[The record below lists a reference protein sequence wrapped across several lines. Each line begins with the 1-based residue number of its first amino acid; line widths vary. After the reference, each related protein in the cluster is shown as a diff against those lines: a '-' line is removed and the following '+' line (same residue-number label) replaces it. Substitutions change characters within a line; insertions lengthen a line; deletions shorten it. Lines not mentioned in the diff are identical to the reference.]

1 MAELKFRVQAD
12 YEKVQR
18 LRDEI
23 TKLKQEIKG
32 VDAIQDPTSFNKLN
46 SKLQQTSKE
55 LGNVTGKIAEAS
67 AAIETDFKQK
77 IFAASQGVNDF
88 TEKIIAQKG
97 VVRDVA
103 ADVKRLGDAYRESVK
118 SSPLT
123 SDAKLAEW
131 KAAKKALDEEKASL
145 FALTQEQATARLSVK
160 KLRDEYALLRQEG
173 GGTAET
179 MNMLTGKL
187 KQMSGMLLGGMG
199 LKELASRI
207 ISVRAEFESME
218 TSLKV
223 LLGGNEERLN
233 NIMGQIKEYAL
244 ASPLNT
250 KDMVGAV
257 QMMTSFG
264 IEAEKSI
271 DYLKAIGDISM
282 GDAGKFNSLAL
293 AFSQMSSAGKL
304 MGQDLMQMVNQGFNP
319 LEEIARKTGKS
330 IGELKNEMSKGA
342 ITSKMVQDAF
352 ISATS
357 AGGKFYGMASEGA
370 KTLNGQISMLQES
383 FDNMFNEIGSKGEGV
398 IMGAVQIG
406 TKLVENYEQ
415 VGKVL
420 AGLVV
425 TYGAYKTA
433 LVLSTQ
439 MTNGMTMAQVLHTTV
454 TKALTVAEEVL
465 NKTILAN
472 PYVLAAVALGTLITA
487 VVLAGDSMTAAERA
501 QDNYNKKIE
510 ENSKLVK
517 DEKDEIDK
525 LIGTLED
532 ETSSIESKNIAFSTL
547 IAKYP
552 TIFGKYKTEKDL
564 IDHLTEARQR
574 ENSEIE
580 RKTALLGQKSYN
592 ESKTRATELNRLKYL
607 QNHGDIKG
615 RQTQGG
621 YKKGKDQ
628 DEYLML
634 WNKYHDDIKKTQTW
648 YGTEGGAIDRLASVA
663 TEEYKININEN
674 RKTQIAKYNANV
686 VNLSKA
692 QAQKELAKLR
702 SSLREMDKSGKN
714 YLRIGNNEPLNRAQ
728 IKERITLLEDNVK
741 TERKTMAQWRKDA
754 RKETKKNRK
763 TAKDLASS
771 TELLTK
777 DQAEKKM
784 KAANDTLATSEKA
797 EKNFDIQD
805 KSDGKA
811 QKEREKAAQKERE
824 KAAKK
829 AQKEREKAAK
839 AAEKA
844 AEQQNEANEKAFEIE
859 TKAKLENRRK
869 AEDLANETEQA
880 EINILKDGNEKKL
893 RQIELNR
900 KKEQEAIDRAFED
913 IKQQRIEQAKQKW
926 EANPSNKGK
935 NFYNSSEYAYASSDD
950 RYTKE
955 EYKNYDTKTKAAW
968 HKYDEEIAKL
978 KDAEIAYEDSLI
990 KANESYFDKK
1000 KDLVQKYSKDV
1011 IEINKAISEAEKRG
1025 DGERVNALY
1034 RTLTEARANYGKE
1047 QMTLA
1052 FEQLKKD
1059 PNYVAAFDDLKGA
1072 STDTLN
1078 SLIGRFSEVKQA
1090 AGEALNPEGV
1100 KTYFDAIN
1108 GMIDELISRD
1118 PIGMIKKLTDEL
1130 IKQQDELKA
1139 SENRRDR
1146 VKGGEKIVKSI
1157 GYNKDLKKWVASY
1170 WELAD
1175 AEADV
1180 AAKGQQ
1186 VTQTTHKI
1194 ENAHKTLTK
1203 SIQGVAD
1210 KMGELGGKI
1219 GGQTGEIFSLFGS
1232 VMTYYQTIS
1241 DGVTA
1246 VGKAG
1251 SSAMKSIESA
1261 SAILAIISAAI
1272 QLMQMLSSILPNQD
1286 DLYEKAAKKQAE
1298 INKLRDSVNDYR
1310 LAVMKARHE
1319 EGNWFSD
1326 SGLKGLQDAY
1336 EEHGQVAESYYK
1348 KLNEAQERYI
1358 DKSSGLRK
1366 AMVPIVAGITA
1377 IAAVAAGVFT
1387 AGTGTAA
1394 IGALGSAV
1402 IGALTTTAVTATV
1415 ATAAGVAVAGLAG
1428 AIVGKA
1434 IDSAVSSITY
1444 KNGQVAAKDNLRIQ
1458 TQHKSFWRGQ
1468 KTADLKEWVKEKYGK
1483 DLFGEDGMIDKELA
1497 NEVLKNYGHKLQGE
1511 AKETLEKLVELREKY
1526 DEFNKSIHEYVS
1538 KMYSPLVSDMTDA
1551 VWAWLKDGK
1560 DALSEFKNS
1569 ASKTFADIS
1578 KDMVKQLLLK
1588 NVFSKYEDKLS
1599 NLYKAYA
1606 MKAINENEL
1615 GAASA
1620 NLAGEIVDSMNT
1632 YLPVAQSLLK
1642 QLQEGFAAKGIDIT
1656 REGDSSQTATANGV
1670 TSITFEQASNIIALT
1685 TAGNISRDQIKDI
1698 LTAKLS
1704 TMDASMRGVQMM
1716 AVEQKS
1722 IADELRTIQANS
1734 YLELQGIHDD
1744 TSAMNKTLK
1753 TMSGDMSEIKREL
1766 KKM

>member
-23 TKLKQEIKG
+23 AKLKQEIKG
-32 VDAIQDPTSFNKLN
+32 VDAIQDPTSFNRLN
-46 SKLQQTSKE
+46 SKLQKTSSE
-55 LGNVTGKIAEAS
+55 LGSVTNKIAEAS
-67 AAIETDFKQK
+67 AAMETDFKQK

-103 ADVKRLGDAYRESVK
+103 ADVKRLGEAYRESVK

-123 SDAKLAEW
+123 SDGKLAEW

-145 FALTQEQATARLSVK
+145 FALTQEQANARLSVK

-179 MNMLTGKL
+179 MDLLSGKL
-187 KQMSGMLLGGMG
+187 RRMSGMLLGGMG

-282 GDAGKFNSLAL
+282 GDTGKFNSLAL
-293 AFSQMSSAGKL
+293 AFSQMSAAGKL
-304 MGQDLMQMVNQGFNP
+304 MGQDLNQMINAGFNP

-342 ITSKMVQDAF
+342 VTSKMVQDAF

-357 AGGKFYGMASEGA
+357 AGGKFFGMADEGS
-370 KTLNGQISMLQES
+370 KTLNGQISMLGES
-383 FDNMFNEIGSKGEGV
+383 FDMMFNEIGSKGEGV
-398 IMGAVQIG
+398 VMSAVQAA
-406 TKLVENYEQ
+406 TYLVENYEQ
-415 VGKVL
+415 TGRVILGL
-420 AGLVV
+420 ATSFGI
-425 TYGAYKTA
+425 YRTA
-433 LVLSTQ
+433 VALAT
-439 MTNGMTMAQVLHTTV
+439 MTTNGYTIAETLAYTRMLLLEKATKLLNMTM
-454 TKALTVAEEVL
+454 
-465 NKTILAN
+465 LAN
-472 PYVLAAVALGTLITA
+472 PYVAAAAALGTLIGAIIATSDGISELDAAQNTLNETFKDAKEKQDQYKAATEQAISVASDDKSATDDRRKAMNLLISRYPSIIQKYIDEEGHLKNILQMKREIA
-487 VVLAGDSMTAAERA
+487 VIDGNKAVESHIQQSNKYTQISKTLHANGEKKLSGGNISDKDS
-501 QDNYNKKIE
+501 KIE
-510 ENSKLVK
+510 DDAIAQYAKAHNRSEWSVRAFVPYK
-517 DEKDEIDK
+517 DIM
-525 LIGTLED
+525 
-532 ETSSIESKNIAFSTL
+532 
-547 IAKYP
+547 
-552 TIFGKYKTEKDL
+552 
-564 IDHLTEARQR
+564 
-574 ENSEIE
+574 
-580 RKTALLGQKSYN
+580 
-592 ESKTRATELNRLKYL
+592 
-607 QNHGDIKG
+607 
-615 RQTQGG
+615 
-621 YKKGKDQ
+621 
-628 DEYLML
+628 EY
-634 WNKYHDDIKKTQTW
+634 Y
-648 YGTEGGAIDRLASVA
+648 DRLASGERYQAKRVA
-663 TEEYKININEN
+663 
-674 RKTQIAKYNANV
+674 AGNAISRFQDTIGKMSNQRL
-686 VNLSKA
+686 NALSKTLEKNKGSKKNIVFPY
-692 QAQKELAKLR
+692 KELNGVSLTSKEIEQLSTYVNGIKESRKSQPLWVASKNAAKSDVLKAR
-702 SSLREMDKSGKN
+702 THLENLKKSGKATV
-714 YLRIGNNEPLNRAQ
+714 AQ
-728 IKERITLLEDNVK
+728 VEE
-741 TERKTMAQWRKDA
+741 AQ
-754 RKETKKNRK
+754 KKL
-763 TAKDLASS
+763 DLANENYKKLSGSS
-771 TELLTK
+771 LE
-777 DQAEKKM
+777 
-784 KAANDTLATSEKA
+784 SE
-797 EKNFDIQD
+797 
-805 KSDGKA
+805 
-811 QKEREKAAQKERE
+811 EKAAVKAAKSAEN
-824 KAAKK
+824 AAKK

-900 KKEQEAIDRAFED
+900 KKEQDAIDRAFED

-926 EANPSNKGK
+926 EANPKNKGK
-935 NFYNSSEYAYASSDD
+935 NFYASYGYAYASSDE
-950 RYTKE
+950 RYTDE
-955 EYKNYDTKTKAAW
+955 EYKNYDAKTKAAW

-978 KDAEIAYEDSLI
+978 KNAEIAYEDSLI
-990 KANESYFDKK
+990 KSNESYFDKK
-1000 KDLVQKYSKDV
+1000 KDLVKKYSKDV
-1011 IEINKAISEAEKRG
+1011 SDIYKAISEAEKRG
-1025 DGERVNALY
+1025 DKEKADALY

-1139 SENRRDR
+1139 AENRRDR
-1146 VKGGEKIVKSI
+1146 VKGGERIVKNI
-1157 GYNKDLKKWVASY
+1157 GYNKDLKKWVAEY

-1186 VTQTTHKI
+1186 VAQTTHKI
-1194 ENAHKTLTK
+1194 ENAHKTITK

-1251 SSAMKSIESA
+1251 SNAMKAIESA

-1272 QLMQMLSSILPNQD
+1272 QLMQMLSSVLPNQD
-1286 DLYEKAAKKQAE
+1286 DLYEKAAQKQSE

-1319 EGNWFSD
+1319 ESNWFSD

-1336 EEHGQVAESYYK
+1336 EEHGQVVETYYK
-1348 KLNEAQERYI
+1348 KLNEAQEQYI

-1366 AMVPIVAGITA
+1366 AMIPIVAGVTA

-1394 IGALGSAV
+1394 LGALGSTI
-1402 IGALTTTAVTATV
+1402 IGALSTTAVTATV
-1415 ATAAGVAVAGLAG
+1415 ATAAGAAVAGLAG

-1434 IDSAVSSITY
+1434 IDSAVSSISY

-1458 TQHKSFWRGQ
+1458 TRHKSFWRGQ

-1511 AKETLEKLVELREKY
+1511 TKETLEKLVELREKY

-1569 ASKTFADIS
+1569 ASKTFAEIA
-1578 KDMVKQLLLK
+1578 KDMLKQLLLK
-1588 NVFSKYEDKLS
+1588 NVFGQYEEDLAAI
-1599 NLYKAYA
+1599 YKGYA
-1606 MKAINENEL
+1606 MGAIDEEDL
-1615 GAASA
+1615 ARRSAA
-1620 NLAGEIVDSMNT
+1620 LAGTIAANMNAFM
-1632 YLPVAQSLLK
+1632 PFAQKFMSSVK
-1642 QLQEGFAAKGIDIT
+1642 DKFNEQGYDIT
-1656 REGDSSQTATANGV
+1656 NEGNTSQSATANGV

-1685 TAGNISRDQIKDI
+1685 TAGNISRDQINDI

-1734 YLELQGIHDD
+1734 YIELQGIHDD

-1753 TMSGDMSEIKREL
+1753 VLSSDVSDIKKNIKDM
-1766 KKM
+1766 

>member
-1 MAELKFRVQAD
+1 MAELRFRVQAD

-32 VDAIQDPTSFNKLN
+32 VDAVQDPTSFNKLN

-67 AAIETDFKQK
+67 AAMETDFKQK
-77 IFAASQGVNDF
+77 IFAVSQGVNDF

-103 ADVKRLGDAYRESVK
+103 ADVKRLGEAYRESVK

-223 LLGGNEERLN
+223 LLGGNEERLS

-271 DYLKAIGDISM
+271 DYLKAIGDVSM

-304 MGQDLMQMVNQGFNP
+304 MGQDLMQMVNAGFNP
-319 LEEIARKTGKS
+319 LEEISRKTGKS

-342 ITSKMVQDAF
+342 ISSKMVQDAF

-370 KTLNGQISMLQES
+370 KTLNGQISMLEES

-398 IMGAVQIG
+398 VMSAVKAA
-406 TKLVENYEQ
+406 TYLVENYEQ
-415 VGKVL
+415 VGRVIVGL
-420 AGLVV
+420 A
-425 TYGAYKTA
+425 TA
-433 LVLSTQ
+433 FGIYRTAVALAT
-439 MTNGMTMAQVLHTTV
+439 MTTNGYTIAETLAYTRMLLLEKATKLLNMTMLS
-454 TKALTVAEEVL
+454 
-465 NKTILAN
+465 N
-472 PYVLAAVALGTLITA
+472 PYVAAAAALGTLVGAIIATNDGISELDAAQNTLNETFKDAKEKQDQYKAATEQAISVASDDKSATEDRRKAMNLLISRYPSIIQKYIDEEGHLRNILQMKREIA
-487 VVLAGDSMTAAERA
+487 VIDGNKAVESHIQQSNKYTQISKTLHANGEKKLSGGNISDKDS
-501 QDNYNKKIE
+501 KIE
-510 ENSKLVK
+510 DDAIAQYAKAHNRSEWSVRAFVPYK
-517 DEKDEIDK
+517 DIM
-525 LIGTLED
+525 
-532 ETSSIESKNIAFSTL
+532 
-547 IAKYP
+547 
-552 TIFGKYKTEKDL
+552 
-564 IDHLTEARQR
+564 
-574 ENSEIE
+574 
-580 RKTALLGQKSYN
+580 
-592 ESKTRATELNRLKYL
+592 
-607 QNHGDIKG
+607 
-615 RQTQGG
+615 
-621 YKKGKDQ
+621 
-628 DEYLML
+628 EY
-634 WNKYHDDIKKTQTW
+634 Y
-648 YGTEGGAIDRLASVA
+648 DRLASGERYQSKRVA
-663 TEEYKININEN
+663 
-674 RKTQIAKYNANV
+674 AGNAISRYQDTIGKMSNQRL
-686 VNLSKA
+686 NALSKTLEKNKGSKKNIVFPY
-692 QAQKELAKLR
+692 KELKGV
-702 SSLREMDKSGKN
+702 SLTSKEIEQLSTYVNGIKNARKSQPLWVASKNTVKSEVLKARAHLESLKKSGKATVAQVEEAQKK
-714 YLRIGNNEPLNRAQ
+714 LDTANESY
-728 IKERITLLEDNVK
+728 
-741 TERKTMAQWRKDA
+741 
-754 RKETKKNRK
+754 KK
-763 TAKDLASS
+763 LSGSS
-771 TELLTK
+771 LDSE
-777 DQAEKKM
+777 
-784 KAANDTLATSEKA
+784 EKA
-797 EKNFDIQD
+797 SAKGA
-805 KSDGKA
+805 KSA
-811 QKEREKAAQKERE
+811 ET
-824 KAAKK
+824 AAKK

-869 AEDLANETEQA
+869 VEDLANETEQA

-926 EANPSNKGK
+926 EANPKNKGK
-935 NFYNSSEYAYASSDD
+935 NFYNSSEYSYASSND

-955 EYKNYDTKTKAAW
+955 EYKNYDAKTKAAW
-968 HKYDEEIAKL
+968 HKYDEEIAKF
-978 KDAEIAYEDSLI
+978 KNAEIAYEDSLI

-1000 KDLVQKYSKDV
+1000 TDLVQKYSKDV
-1011 IEINKAISEAEKRG
+1011 IEINKAISEAEKRS

-1078 SLIGRFSEVKQA
+1078 SLIGRFSDVKQA

-1139 SENRRDR
+1139 AENRRDR
-1146 VKGGEKIVKSI
+1146 VKKGESVVKEI
-1157 GYNKDLKKWVASY
+1157 EYDKKLKKWVASY

-1286 DLYEKAAKKQAE
+1286 SLYEKAAAKQAE

-1319 EGNWFSD
+1319 ESNWFSD

-1348 KLNEAQERYI
+1348 KLNEAQEKYI
-1358 DKSSGLRK
+1358 DKSSGLKK
-1366 AMVPIVAGITA
+1366 AIIPIVAGVTA

-1387 AGTGTAA
+1387 AGTGTVAL
-1394 IGALGSAV
+1394 GALGSSI
-1402 IGALTTTAVTATV
+1402 IGALSATAVTATV

-1434 IDSAVSSITY
+1434 IDSAVSSISY

-1458 TQHKSFWRGQ
+1458 TRHKSFWRGQ
-1468 KTADLKEWVKEKYGK
+1468 KTADLREWVKEKYGK

-1497 NEVLKNYGHKLQGE
+1497 NEVLKSYGNKLQGE
-1511 AKETLEKLVELREKY
+1511 TKETLEKLVELREKY

-1569 ASKTFADIS
+1569 ASKTFAEVS
-1578 KDMVKQLLLK
+1578 KDMVKQLLMK
-1588 NVFSKYEDKLS
+1588 NVFSQFEDKLS
-1599 NLYKAYA
+1599 DLYKAYA
-1606 MKAINENEL
+1606 MKSINESEL

-1656 REGDSSQTATANGV
+1656 KEGDSSQTATANGV
-1670 TSITFEQASNIIALT
+1670 TSITFEQTSNIIALT

-1716 AVEQKS
+1716 VVEQKN

-1753 TMSGDMSEIKREL
+1753 SMSGDMSEIKREL

>member
-55 LGNVTGKIAEAS
+55 LGTVTGKIAEAS
-67 AAIETDFKQK
+67 AAMETDFKQK

-103 ADVKRLGDAYRESVK
+103 ADVKRLGEAYRESVK

-160 KLRDEYALLRQEG
+160 KLRDEYASLRQEG

-179 MNMLTGKL
+179 MNLLTGKL
-187 KQMSGMLLGGMG
+187 KQMSGLLLGGMG

-304 MGQDLMQMVNQGFNP
+304 MGQDLMQMVNAGFNP
-319 LEEIARKTGKS
+319 LEEISRKTGKS

-398 IMGAVQIG
+398 VMNAVKAA
-406 TKLVENYEQ
+406 TYLVENYEQ
-415 VGKVL
+415 TGRVILGL
-420 AGLVV
+420 ATSFGI
-425 TYGAYKTA
+425 YRTA
-433 LVLSTQ
+433 VAIAT
-439 MTNGMTMAQVLHTTV
+439 MTTNGYTIAETLAYTRMLLLEKATKLLNMTM
-454 TKALTVAEEVL
+454 
-465 NKTILAN
+465 LAN
-472 PYVLAAVALGTLITA
+472 PYVAAAAALGTLVGAIIATSDG
-487 VVLAGDSMTAAERA
+487 LSNMERA
-501 QDNYNKKIE
+501 QRDVNDAVSAAEKAQEEYNAATEQAISVASDDKSATEDRRKAMNLLISRYPSIIQKYIDEEGHLRNILQMKREIANIDGDRVVSGYQNKSKDADRAARAFKAIQKAKKDALLSGSGEGQYMRFLNKQQQEDATWAIGWYKKARDLKWYQPDGSTQDMLE
-510 ENSKLVK
+510 YAQGQSAAYREKAKRQNATNHIPAFQDAIGKMNNKRLATVSNTLNKLKNSKSNIILPWK
-517 DEKDEIDK
+517 ELEGASLSPKNIRE
-525 LIGTLED
+525 LITYVNGIKESRKSQPLW
-532 ETSSIESKNIAFSTL
+532 IASKNT
-547 IAKYP
+547 AKSEVLKARAHLESLKKS
-552 TIFGKYKTEKDL
+552 GK
-564 IDHLTEARQR
+564 
-574 ENSEIE
+574 
-580 RKTALLGQKSYN
+580 
-592 ESKTRATELNRLKYL
+592 AT
-607 QNHGDIKG
+607 
-615 RQTQGG
+615 
-621 YKKGKDQ
+621 
-628 DEYLML
+628 
-634 WNKYHDDIKKTQTW
+634 
-648 YGTEGGAIDRLASVA
+648 VA
-663 TEEYKININEN
+663 
-674 RKTQIAKYNANV
+674 QV
-686 VNLSKA
+686 A
-692 QAQKELAKLR
+692 QAQEVLDKANESYKKLSGSTLESEEKSSAKNA
-702 SSLREMDKSGKN
+702 KS
-714 YLRIGNNEPLNRAQ
+714 
-728 IKERITLLEDNVK
+728 
-741 TERKTMAQWRKDA
+741 
-754 RKETKKNRK
+754 
-763 TAKDLASS
+763 
-771 TELLTK
+771 
-777 DQAEKKM
+777 AE
-784 KAANDTLATSEKA
+784 S
-797 EKNFDIQD
+797 
-805 KSDGKA
+805 
-811 QKEREKAAQKERE
+811 
-824 KAAKK
+824 AAKK
-829 AQKEREKAAK
+829 AQKAREKAAK

-926 EANPSNKGK
+926 EANPKNKGK
-935 NFYNSSEYAYASSDD
+935 NFYNSSEYSYASSND
-950 RYTKE
+950 RYTDA
-955 EYKNYDTKTKAAW
+955 EYKNYDAKTKAAW

-978 KDAEIAYEDSLI
+978 KGAEIAYEDSLI
-990 KANESYFDKK
+990 KANESYYDKK
-1000 KDLVQKYSKDV
+1000 TDLVKKYSKDV
-1011 IEINKAISEAEKRG
+1011 SDIYKAIAEAEKRG
-1025 DGERVNALY
+1025 DKEKADALY

-1139 SENRRDR
+1139 AESRRDR

-1157 GYNKDLKKWVASY
+1157 GYNKDLKKWVSEY

-1186 VTQTTHKI
+1186 VAQTTHKI

-1286 DLYEKAAKKQAE
+1286 SLYEKAAAKQAE

-1319 EGNWFSD
+1319 ESNWFSD

-1348 KLNEAQERYI
+1348 KLNEAQEKYI

-1434 IDSAVSSITY
+1434 IDSAVSSISY

-1458 TQHKSFWRGQ
+1458 TRHKSFWRGQ
-1468 KTADLKEWVKEKYGK
+1468 KTADLREWVKEKYGK

-1588 NVFSKYEDKLS
+1588 NVFSQYEEKLS
-1599 NLYKAYA
+1599 DLYKAYA
-1606 MKAINENEL
+1606 MKSINENEL

-1642 QLQEGFAAKGIDIT
+1642 QLQEGFAAKGFDIT
-1656 REGDSSQTATANGV
+1656 KEGDSSQTATANGV

-1698 LTAKLS
+1698 LTSKLS
-1704 TMDASMRGVQMM
+1704 TMDASMRGVQML

>member
-23 TKLKQEIKG
+23 AKLKQEIKG
-32 VDAIQDPTSFNKLN
+32 VDAIQDPTALN
-46 SKLQQTSKE
+46 ALNVKLQQTSKE
-55 LGNVTGKIAEAS
+55 LGAVTGKIAESS
-67 AAIETDFKQK
+67 AAMETDFKQK

-88 TEKIIAQKG
+88 TEKIIAQKS
-97 VVRDVA
+97 VVKDVA
-103 ADVKRLGDAYRESVK
+103 ADVRRLGEAYHEAAKV
-118 SSPLT
+118 SPM
-123 SDAKLAEW
+123 SAGSKLAEW
-131 KAAKKALDEEKASL
+131 RAAKNALEEEKAAL
-145 FALTQEQATARLSVK
+145 FGLTQEQANARLSVK
-160 KLRDEYALLRQEG
+160 RLRDEYALLREDG
-173 GGTAET
+173 GGTAQT
-179 MNMLTGKL
+179 MNMLSEKM
-187 KQMSGMLLGGMG
+187 KQIGTMVIGGLG
-199 LKELASRI
+199 LKELGSKI
-207 ISVRAEFESME
+207 ISVRADFESME

-223 LLGGNEERLN
+223 LLGGSQERLN
-233 NIMGQIKEYAL
+233 NIMGQIKECAL

-282 GDAGKFNSLAL
+282 GDTGKFNGLAL

-304 MGQDLMQMVNQGFNP
+304 MGQDLMQMVNAGFNP

-330 IGELKNEMSKGA
+330 IGQLKEEMSKGA
-342 ITSKMVQDAF
+342 ISSKMVQDAF

-357 AGGKFYGMASEGA
+357 AGGKFFGMSQEGA

-383 FDNMFNEIGSKGEGV
+383 FDNMFNEIGGKGEGV
-398 IMGAVQIG
+398 VMSAVQMA

-420 AGLVV
+420 TGLVI
-425 TYGAYKTA
+425 TYGTYKTA
-433 LVLSTQ
+433 LILSTQ
-439 MTNGMTMAQVLHTTV
+439 MTNGMTMAQVLHTAA
-454 TKALTVAEEVL
+454 TKALTVAEAAL

-472 PYVLAAVALGTLITA
+472 PYVMAAVALGTLITA
-487 VVLAGDSMTAAERA
+487 VVLAGDSMTVAERA

-517 DEKDEIDK
+517 DEKAEIDK
-525 LIGTLED
+525 LINTLED
-532 ETSSIESKNIAFSTL
+532 ETSSIESKNIAFNTL
-547 IAKYP
+547 IVKYP
-552 TIFGKYKTEKDL
+552 TIFSKYKTEKDL

-574 ENSEIE
+574 ENAEIE
-580 RKTALLGQKSYN
+580 RKTALLGQKSYK

-607 QNHGDIKG
+607 QENGDIKG

-628 DEYLML
+628 DEYLRL
-634 WNKYHDDIKKTQTW
+634 WYKYHDEIKKTQTW
-648 YGTEGGAIDRLASVA
+648 YGSEDSAIDRLASVA
-663 TEEYKININEN
+663 NEEYKLNINEN
-674 RKTQIAKYNANV
+674 RKTQIAKYNASIG
-686 VNLSKA
+686 NLSKA
-692 QAQKELAKLR
+692 QAQKELVKLR
-702 SSLREMDKSGKN
+702 ANLKLMDKSGKD
-714 YLRIGNNEPLNRAQ
+714 YLRIGNNEPLNRTQ
-728 IKERITLLEDNVK
+728 IKERITLLESNIT
-741 TERKTMAQWRKDA
+741 TERKTMAQWRKEAEKD
-754 RKETKKNRK
+754 TKANRK
-763 TAKDLASS
+763 KAKELASS

-784 KAANDTLATSEKA
+784 KAANDALATSEKS
-797 EKNFDIQD
+797 EKNFKVQD
-805 KSDGKA
+805 KSGY
-811 QKEREKAAQKERE
+811 
-824 KAAKK
+824 KAAKEAERKHKQEIKDAKEQQK
-829 AQKEREKAAK
+829 ANEKLTKQKIVQHEAELELENQVEQSRIDSLMDGSEKTIAAMKLAHKREIEQLEKQKQDYLKKKQEEAK
-839 AAEKA
+839 AAF
-844 AEQQNEANEKAFEIE
+844 EANPKNKDKTFDISSVLLSKDDQDRFDAI
-859 TKAKLENRRK
+859 KKNILKKHVN
-869 AEDLANETEQA
+869 EDLAIE
-880 EINILKDGNEKKL
+880 DGLVKNNQSYYDRKIGLVKKYSEDVKA
-893 RQIELNR
+893 IY
-900 KKEQEAIDRAFED
+900 EAI
-913 IKQQRIEQAKQKW
+913 
-926 EANPSNKGK
+926 S
-935 NFYNSSEYAYASSDD
+935 
-950 RYTKE
+950 T
-955 EYKNYDTKTKAAW
+955 
-968 HKYDEEIAKL
+968 
-978 KDAEIAYEDSLI
+978 
-990 KANESYFDKK
+990 
-1000 KDLVQKYSKDV
+1000 
-1011 IEINKAISEAEKRG
+1011 AEKRG
-1025 DGERVNALY
+1025 DKERVAALQ
-1034 RTLTEARANYGKE
+1034 RSLTEARANYGKE

-1146 VKGGEKIVKSI
+1146 VKGGEKIVKNI

-1210 KMGELGGKI
+1210 KMDELGGKI

-1241 DGVTA
+1241 DGVTSI
-1246 VGKAG
+1246 GKAG
-1251 SSAMKSIESA
+1251 SNAMKAIESA
-1261 SAILAIISAAI
+1261 SVILAIISAAI
-1272 QLMQMLSSILPNQD
+1272 QLMKTLSSVLPNQD
-1286 DLYEKAAKKQAE
+1286 DLYEKAARKQAE

-1319 EGNWFSD
+1319 ESNWFSD

-1336 EEHGQVAESYYK
+1336 EEHGRVAESYYK
-1348 KLNEAQERYI
+1348 KLNEAQEQYV

-1366 AMVPIVAGITA
+1366 AMIPIVAGVTA

-1387 AGTGTAA
+1387 AGTGTVAL
-1394 IGALGSAV
+1394 GALGSSI
-1402 IGALTTTAVTATV
+1402 IGALSTTAVTATV
-1415 ATAAGVAVAGLAG
+1415 ATATGAAVAGLAG

-1434 IDSAVSSITY
+1434 IDSAVSSISY

-1458 TQHKSFWRGQ
+1458 TRHKSFWRGQ

-1497 NEVLKNYGHKLQGE
+1497 NEVLKSYGNKLQGE
-1511 AKETLEKLVELREKY
+1511 TKETLEKLVELREKY

-1569 ASKTFADIS
+1569 ASKTFAEIS
-1578 KDMVKQLLLK
+1578 KDMVKQLLMK
-1588 NVFSKYEDKLS
+1588 NVFSQFEDKLS
-1599 NLYKAYA
+1599 DLYKAYA
-1606 MKAINENEL
+1606 MKSINESEL

-1620 NLAGEIVDSMNT
+1620 HLAGEIVDGMNT

-1656 REGDSSQTATANGV
+1656 NEGDSSQTATANGV

-1698 LTAKLS
+1698 ITAKLS
-1704 TMDASMRGVQMM
+1704 TMDASMRGVQIM
-1716 AVEQKS
+1716 AGEQKN

-1753 TMSGDMSEIKREL
+1753 MLSSDVSDIKKNIKDM
-1766 KKM
+1766 